1 MKGNLINVNLL
12 ILYKNFFYV
21 IFIYLVKKKIINF
34 DLLDKEFDILI
45 IVR

>member
-12 ILYKNFFYV
+12 ISHKNPFYV
-21 IFIYLVKKKIINF
+21 IFTYLVKKKITNF
-34 DLLDKEFDILI
+34 DLLDKEFDIST